1 MASPSDF
8 ESLLG
13 IARMPLGERNE
24 DRVPAEDEA
33 TVYVTDGDRLLEVH
47 ARLVDMSPHG
57 LRVMHRYPG
66 MPIGREIRVLHP
78 CGAQRALVIW
88 NRKVEGGYESGMR
101 IVTEIMDLTGR

>member
-1 MASPSDF
+1 MPHPSDY

-33 TVYVTDGDRLLEVH
+33 TIYVTNSDHLLEVH
-47 ARLVDMSPHG
+47 ARLVDISPHG

-66 MPIGREIRVLHP
+66 MPVGREIRVLHP
-78 CGAQRALVIW
+78 AGTQKAIVIW

-101 IVTEIMDLTGR
+101 IVGE